1 MNFAKGKFANLF
13 LPIFAAVVE
22 LADTRDLNLSIGTGN
37 FPYESRQIRWNS
49 PFGTMPSEA
58 RFRERVE
65 TLRRVPKTVWLWQ
78 RQSPDYNVGYDG
90 YGNIE

>member
-1 MNFAKGKFANLF
+1 MNFAKEKFAILF

-49 PFGTMPSEA
+49 PFGTIPSEA
-58 RFRERVE
+58 RFG
-65 TLRRVPKTVWLWQ
+65 
-78 RQSPDYNVGYDG
+78 NV
-90 YGNIE
+90 